1 MYSCKSECALSV
13 RAQAGAFR
21 QTRDSLLVVV
31 GWNPRCLG
39 SYTATLSTHLV
50 WARTR
55 SLFEETFEL
64 RCFQLLHLRGVATL
78 QHPSGWQIHQRPQSR
93 VPFVLSGLSSQTT
106 NTLLADSNRSGS
118 RRSKPSS
125 RSVLIGEHPHPWL
138 LLHSQD
144 TESRHRS
151 NKPEGR
157 CELAPQT
164 IQLSLEYL
172 SCQA

>member
-1 MYSCKSECALSV
+1 MLELKLVPSTELEPTISSGRLKSSLPWILHRHSIKLVFYKNGCGLFLRKFSSLD
-13 RAQAGAFR
+13 AF
-21 QTRDSLLVVV
+21 S
-31 GWNPRCLG
+31 
-39 SYTATLSTHLV
+39 SYTCGAWLLCTTLPDD
-50 WARTR
+50 RYTR
-55 SLFEETFEL
+55 GSSPGFLSYCPDFPL
-64 RCFQLLHLRGVATL
+64 
-78 QHPSGWQIHQRPQSR
+78 RPQ
-93 VPFVLSGLSSQTT
+93 
-106 NTLLADSNRSGS
+106 TLPADSNRSGS

-125 RSVLIGEHPHPWL
+125 RSVLMGEHPHPWL

-172 SCQA
+172 FRQA